1 MAKIIVAFS
10 EEAQVEKIAGALE
23 ESGIAVYRRCR
34 TGNEALRAL
43 SVCQDG
49 VVVSGTK
56 FVDRTAD
63 ELAEDMGSRALMLA
77 VGKPERLAMCEN
89 PGVFKLTAPFGRGEL
104 ASAVRMLM
112 QLQTMRAPHRS
123 TEEEQLVLQA
133 KRLLMELNG
142 LSEPQAHRAIQR
154 ISMNLGLRM
163 SDSARRIINGEDV
176 FGGALWSLTQ

>member
-10 EEAQVEKIAGALE
+10 EETQIEKIAVALE

-49 VVVSGTK
+49 VVVCGTK

-63 ELAEDMGSRALMLA
+63 ELAEDMGERALMLA
-77 VGKPERLAMCEN
+77 VGKPERLALCEN
-89 PGVFKLTAPFGRGEL
+89 PGVFRLATPFGRGEL
-104 ASAVRMLM
+104 SSAVRMLM
-112 QLQTMRAPHRS
+112 QLQAMRAPHRS
-123 TEEEQLVLQA
+123 AEEEQLVLHA
-133 KRLLMELNG
+133 KRLLMEVNG
-142 LSEPQAHRAIQR
+142 LTEPQAHRALQR

-163 SDSARRIINGEDV
+163 SDSAKRILNGEDV
-176 FGGALWSLTQ
+176 FGGALWNLTQ